1 MQHSVDS
8 QALTSSDPRV
18 SCPGAAKDNVVLAV
32 KEVRFELS
40 DMSAKLWFLS

>member
-1 MQHSVDS
+1 MDA

-32 KEVRFELS
+32 KEIRFQQS
-40 DMSAKLWFLS
+40 DLPAKLSFVS